1 MDLRLSPKQNEYI
14 REATHRLNF
23 KIGAVRSGK
32 SFVDV
37 VYMIPK
43 RVRSVAGKDGLNVIL
58 GVSKETIERN
68 VLQPMREKYT
78 EALVGTINSR
88 NVATVCGED
97 VYCLGAEKVS
107 QIGKVQGMSI
117 KYLYGDE
124 VAKWNK
130 EVFMMALSRLD
141 KNYSCMDAACNP
153 ESPNH
158 WLKEFLDKDNT
169 DKYVQHYTIFENPFL
184 PKDFVENLCK
194 EYAGTVYY
202 PRYIDGLW
210 TRAEG
215 LIYPMYESAI
225 VSELPKEYTEYCM
238 SIDYGTQN
246 AFAAIIWGKHK
257 DVWYAIDEYYY
268 SGRDT
273 GRQKADDDYADD
285 MDQFTK
291 WLFEHEESEKPL
303 IIGKLETIIDPSAT
317 SFIAMLRK
325 RGRYKIRKADND
337 VLDGIRETA
346 TAMNMG
352 LIKIS
357 NKLKNWKK
365 EMAGYV
371 WDEKSDKEQP
381 VKEADHLCD
390 STRYLV
396 KTKHIVRKGMRNHE
410 SG

>member
-1 MDLRLSPKQNEYI
+1 LS
-14 REATHRLNF
+14 AT
-23 KIGAVRSGK
+23 GSGK
-32 SFVDV
+32 TWLDYAYV
-37 VYMIPK
+37 IPK
-43 RVRSVAGKDGLNVIL
+43 RIIALKGEGAAVIL
-58 GVSKETIERN
+58 GNTQGTVKRN
-68 VLQPMREKYT
+68 VLEPMQNYHGNI
-78 EALVGTINSR
+78 LVTDVNSDNYCR
-88 NVATVCGED
+88 IYGKK
-97 VYCLGAEKVS
+97 VYVLGADNKKH
-107 QIGKVQGMSI
+107 IDRIRGMTI
-117 KYLYGDE
+117 EYAYGDE
-124 VAKWNK
+124 VPTWN
-130 EVFMMALSRLD
+130 EGVFAMLKSRLRCEHSYFD
-141 KNYSCMDAACNP
+141 GTGNP
-153 ESPNH
+153 EAPTNYLKSFIDSDVDIFCQTSTIFDNPY
-158 WLKEFLDKDNT
+158 LPKEFVN
-169 DKYVQHYTIFENPFL
+169 
-184 PKDFVENLCK
+184 NLCK
-194 EYAGTVYY
+194 EYEGTVYY
-202 PRYIDGLW
+202 PRYILGEW

-215 LIYPMYESAI
+215 LIYPMYETAI
-225 VSELPKEYTEYCM
+225 VSELPKEYTEYSM

-246 AFAAIIWGKHK
+246 AFAAIIWGEHK
-257 DVWYAIDEYYY
+257 GVWYAIDEYYY

-291 WLFEHEESEKPL
+291 WLFEHEENEKPL

-352 LIKIS
+352 LIKVS
-357 NKLKNWKK
+357 DKLKNWKK

>member
-1 MDLRLSPKQNEYI
+1 
-14 REATHRLNF
+14 
-23 KIGAVRSGK
+23 
-32 SFVDV
+32 
-37 VYMIPK
+37 
-43 RVRSVAGKDGLNVIL
+43 
-58 GVSKETIERN
+58 
-68 VLQPMREKYT
+68 
-78 EALVGTINSR
+78 
-88 NVATVCGED
+88 
-97 VYCLGAEKVS
+97 
-107 QIGKVQGMSI
+107 
-117 KYLYGDE
+117 
-124 VAKWNK
+124 
-130 EVFMMALSRLD
+130 
-141 KNYSCMDAACNP
+141 
-153 ESPNH
+153 
-158 WLKEFLDKDNT
+158 
-169 DKYVQHYTIFENPFL
+169 
-184 PKDFVENLCK
+184 
-194 EYAGTVYY
+194 
-202 PRYIDGLW
+202 
-210 TRAEG
+210 
-215 LIYPMYESAI
+215 MYESAI

-285 MDQFTK
+285 MDHFTK
-291 WLFEHEESEKPL
+291 WLFEQDENEKPL

-357 NKLKNWKK
+357 DKLKNWKK

-396 KTKHIVRKGMRNHE
+396 KTKHIVRKGMRNHG